1 MTKEEFIK
9 KLKIKLSNF
18 PENEVHDRI
27 NFYEEMINDYMEDG
41 MTETEAV
48 EKLGSIDEIVEA
60 IAEEIPLSKIAKKK
74 FKTKKKLSSLN
85 IILLILGFPI
95 WFSLLAA
102 LATVVVSLYAAL
114 WSVVISLWAVVASC
128 VATSIVGAILFI
140 IYLCTGNPSLG
151 FLLLGVS
158 LILLGISTLL
168 SVITKYL
175 TDFTI
180 KVPKLLFKWI
190 KKLFI
195 VKEE

>member
-18 PENEVHDRI
+18 PEIEVHDRI
-27 NFYEEMINDYMEDG
+27 SFYEEMINDYIEDG

-74 FKTKKKLSSLN
+74 LATRKKLSTLN

-95 WFSLLAA
+95 WFSLFMGGFA
-102 LATVVVSLYAAL
+102 VVVSLYAAL
-114 WSVVISLWAVVASC
+114 WSVVISIWAVVVSC

-140 IYLCTGNPSLG
+140 IYLCTVNPSLG
-151 FLLLGVS
+151 FALLGVS